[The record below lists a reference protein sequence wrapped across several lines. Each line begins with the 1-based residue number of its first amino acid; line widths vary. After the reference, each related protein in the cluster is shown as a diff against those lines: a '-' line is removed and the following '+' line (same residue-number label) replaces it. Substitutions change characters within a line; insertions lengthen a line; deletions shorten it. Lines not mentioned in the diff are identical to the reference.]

1 MSAIWLYPA
10 LPLLLAGCA
19 SGADRRAVFPAPLS
33 NEVVRA
39 ERKACR
45 AVGME
50 PELVMDN
57 GRVVWV
63 TCVEPKEK

>member
-1 MSAIWLYPA
+1 MRLSAIAYA
-10 LPLLLAGCA
+10 LAASLAGCA
-19 SGADRRAVFPAPLS
+19 TNDRAVFPVPLS
-33 NEVVRA
+33 YSVVRA
-39 ERKACR
+39 EKRACR

-50 PELVMDN
+50 PELIKDN